1 MPRNLHEHYDELTP
15 DETQF
20 VDDAFKKI
28 TDMAKTRKIRLWGDD
43 RMEAAVDALAK
54 LVIESRE

>member
-15 DETQF
+15 DEMEF
-20 VDDAFKKI
+20 VDAAFKKVA
-28 TDMAKTRKIRLWGDD
+28 DVAKTRKIRLFGDD